1 MVRELTSV
9 NVFLMWMVQ
18 EESRGLTYNISVF
31 PQTNVE
37 YNGTKSASL
46 SLSYDI
52 VYNIS
57 VIALCGENSSNPR
70 FIELHYGK

>member
-1 MVRELTSV
+1 
-9 NVFLMWMVQ
+9 MWMVQ
-18 EESRGLTYNISVF
+18 EEIRGLTYNISVF